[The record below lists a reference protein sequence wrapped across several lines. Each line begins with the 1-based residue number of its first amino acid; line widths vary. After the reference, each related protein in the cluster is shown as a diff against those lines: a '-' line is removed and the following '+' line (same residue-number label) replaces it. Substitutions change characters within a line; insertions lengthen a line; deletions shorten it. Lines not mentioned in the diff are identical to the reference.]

1 MKHKAWFGFAW
12 TKNIT
17 KFILRQTQDCK
28 FCVLPHIYIY
38 IFHFQERCMCGLQPK
53 PVPSKAANLFHPYP
67 LPLFLPSPSL
77 PSSFFDSS
85 LLSTWTLSHPCVH
98 SRFPALIGSFFFSSF
113 QLTHGRFDRVN
124 TFLGDVLVDLLFR
137 EVINFNHIFKQ
148 GVNSVFNI
156 SRTPSKITFFYDNDF
171 MFNHSRLIF
180 RLKCQGDD

>member
-1 MKHKAWFGFAW
+1 MVWFCLDQKHYEIYFE
-12 TKNIT
+12 TNIGLQ
-17 KFILRQTQDCK
+17 ILRAS
-28 FCVLPHIYIY
+28 PHIYIY
-38 IFHFQERCMCGLQPK
+38 LSFPRKVYVWVVAKAC
-53 PVPSKAANLFHPYP
+53 PVKSSESF
-67 LPLFLPSPSL
+67 SSL
-77 PSSFFDSS
+77 PSSPLSS
-85 LLSTWTLSHPCVH
+85 LPLSTVFFLWLFPPFYLDLSHPCVH

-180 RLKCQGDD
+180 RLKCWGDD